1 MFKFPDTMQ
10 NRQIRT
16 CRDIDIDNV
25 QVSYVIAFGLDGDRL
40 CEII

>member
-1 MFKFPDTMQ
+1 MFKFPDTIQ

-25 QVSYVIAFGLDGDRL
+25 QVSYVTAFGLDGDRL
-40 CEII
+40 SL

>member
-1 MFKFPDTMQ
+1 MFKFPDTVQ

-25 QVSYVIAFGLDGDRL
+25 QVSYVIAFGLGRNRL
-40 CEII
+40 SL

>member
-1 MFKFPDTMQ
+1 MFKFPDTIQ

-16 CRDIDIDNV
+16 CRDMDIDNV

-40 CEII
+40 SL

>member
-16 CRDIDIDNV
+16 YRDIDIDNV

-40 CEII
+40 SP

>member
-1 MFKFPDTMQ
+1 MFKFPDTIQ
-10 NRQIRT
+10 KRQIRT

-40 CEII
+40 SL

>member
-1 MFKFPDTMQ
+1 MQ

-40 CEII
+40 SPCQ

>member
-1 MFKFPDTMQ
+1 MFKFPDTVQ
-10 NRQIRT
+10 NRQIRN

-40 CEII
+40 SL